1 MYERELFD
9 ETLDI
14 NSTQNYEISIQVGL
28 DGFSFC
34 LLDILRDRFVM
45 LRDYRLGGKG
55 LSEPSA
61 IMEIINNDEFL
72 AREYRRYRM
81 VFATER
87 STLVPATFF
96 DPALKDHFFTLNYN
110 PDEKNTVVNNKI
122 SQPDSFLLF
131 DINRKILNAMV
142 GAFPEASVSSH
153 IRPLLYSSFAGA
165 SGKQSNHIRL
175 HIEDT
180 FFNLIII
187 SGGKLKFFNSFS
199 YRNATDL
206 LYFTMKVLDQH
217 NIGSGEEI
225 SLSGNLEY
233 GDELYNALRKYV
245 KELKFAGMVTG
256 HSLSYIFESTWLH
269 RYINLL
275 NITGCA

>member
-61 IMEIINNDEFL
+61 ILEIINSDEFL
-72 AREYRRYRM
+72 AREYRRYRIL
-81 VFATER
+81 FASER
-87 STLVPATFF
+87 NTLVPAAFF

-110 PDEKNTVVNNKI
+110 PDEKNTVINNKI
-122 SQPDSFLLF
+122 AQPDAFLLF
-131 DINRKILNAMV
+131 DINRDILNTMV

-153 IRPLLYSSFAGA
+153 IRPLLYSSFAA
-165 SGKQSNHIRL
+165 TSGKTGNHIRL

-187 SGGKLKFFNSFS
+187 SAGKLKFFNSFRF
-199 YRNATDL
+199 RNATDL
-206 LYFTMKVLDQH
+206 LYFTMKVLEQYS
-217 NIGSGEEI
+217 IGPDEEI
-225 SLSGNLEY
+225 SLSGNLEQ

-245 KELKFAGMVTG
+245 KELKFAGLVTG
-256 HSLSYIFESTWLH
+256 HSLSYIFESSWLH